1 MCGRMNATGMTI
13 VDMEEDVSSETEL
26 CKQSPL
32 RVSPNKV
39 MPLSQEGDFSDMAK
53 SHTTVDSG
61 LIFVQRS
68 SQVYLY
74 HLE

>member
-1 MCGRMNATGMTI
+1 MNATGMTI

-61 LIFVQRS
+61 LRDHHKYICIT
-68 SQVYLY
+68 
-74 HLE
+74 